1 VGRDWAVLGGS
12 PGPSLGRT
20 PPSIESAV
28 SDLRRS
34 TPLGTLAWP
43 DGADREQEGGV
54 SRAEAEAM
62 VGPSAVM
69 YTPTTRAGLGESR
82 ESER

>member
-1 VGRDWAVLGGS
+1 MPGG

-20 PPSIESAV
+20 PPSIDSAV
-28 SDLRRS
+28 SDLRLS

-43 DGADREQEGGV
+43 DGADREQEGRV
-54 SRAEAEAM
+54 SRTEAEAV

-69 YTPTTRAGLGESR
+69 YTPTTRAGLGEPS